1 MRQVQ
6 RDNSPLIKSLRSS
19 CLQRR
24 VNTGTANAEMQA
36 RNQDRARVAEISRV
50 SGAHVVTLTGGSR
63 QTLLI
68 AGGGRGGCS
77 NAYAME
83 ALENVRSMSKQ
94 EHVYNSAQITNA
106 VQEGHTQNGGSE
118 HAVMYMYTM

>member
-1 MRQVQ
+1 MTSENVESEVQ
-6 RDNSPLIKSLRSS
+6 
-19 CLQRR
+19 
-24 VNTGTANAEMQA
+24 
-36 RNQDRARVAEISRV
+36 VAENPRV
-50 SGAHVVTLTGGSR
+50 SETHVVTLTGGSR

-106 VQEGHTQNGGSE
+106 VQECHTQNGGSE